1 MNQKRHKSRLQR
13 QIRFGALT
21 VEFALTAPILLLFL
35 FAIVEF
41 GRVQMI
47 QHTLN
52 NAVYEGTRRGMAIN
66 STEAKVRERVLAI
79 TTPSAVRNPTITVSI
94 TPDVVTV
101 SATASL
107 NDNALFSPMFFR
119 DKSLNSTLS
128 LNRR

>member
-1 MNQKRHKSRLQR
+1 MS
-13 QIRFGALT
+13 
-21 VEFALTAPILLLFL
+21 VEFALTAPVLFLFL

-41 GRVQMI
+41 GRTQMI

-52 NAVYEGTRRGMAIN
+52 NAVYEGVRRGMAIN
-66 STEAKVRERVLAI
+66 SNEDKVRERVLAI
-79 TTPSAVRNPTITVSI
+79 TTPAAIRNPDITVSI

-107 NDNALFSPMFFR
+107 NDNALFAPMFFR

>member
-1 MNQKRHKSRLQR
+1 MNQKRHKTRLQR
-13 QIRFGALT
+13 QIRSGALT

-52 NAVYEGTRRGMAIN
+52 NAVYEGARRGMAIN

-79 TTPSAVRNPTITVSI
+79 TTPSAVRNPAITVSI

>member
-1 MNQKRHKSRLQR
+1 MNQKRPRTRVHR
-13 QIRFGALT
+13 QIRSGALT

-52 NAVYEGTRRGMAIN
+52 NAVYEGARRGMAIN

-79 TTPSAVRNPTITVSI
+79 TTPSAVRNPVITVSI

-101 SATASL
+101 SATARL